1 MRNER
6 KIKPYLGHDPK
17 LIAEQN
23 KRLQENSAHIK
34 KIIEL
39 TKDFKPTE
47 NIFFLP
53 SSKILTPKPKIGIF
67 TRVKNYFKGLFYK
80 YIIEPELKKI
90 KIEKELTMNERTL
103 RILEEGKKKIYET
116 QKYEKERYFERMS
129 RARNENNAIRVV
141 NASPLFYDPEAVI
154 SHNEDINRE
163 SKPSL
168 KEVKERENAACI
180 KVFRIQDNPKLL
192 KRKAKL
198 MMKTAIEI

>member
-17 LIAEQN
+17 LIAEQT
-23 KRLQENSAHIK
+23 KRLQANSAHIK

-39 TKDFKPTE
+39 TREFKPTE
-47 NIFFLP
+47 NIVEP
-53 SSKILTPKPKIGIF
+53 PQISVPKPKIGVF
-67 TRVKNYFKGLFYK
+67 TRIKNYFKELFYK
-80 YIIEPELKKI
+80 YIIEPEIKKI
-90 KIEKELTMNERTL
+90 KVEKELTMNERTL

-154 SHNEDINRE
+154 AHNEDINRE
-163 SKPSL
+163 SKPSI
-168 KEVKERENAACI
+168 KEIKEMENAACI